1 MAQLVTAGT
10 TMTCSMGAAPAA
22 LLVPVPAVS
31 ATTPA
36 ATAADSVPGTN
47 IPTFGMCMS
56 LGNPE
61 VAAATTAAQGVLTP
75 QPCVPATGTPWAPA
89 SVSASI
95 GGIPCVLATSTC
107 QCAFGGTITVVAP
120 AQSFAS
126 AT

>member
-1 MAQLVTAGT
+1 MPQLVTAGT
-10 TMTCSMGAAPAA
+10 TMICSMGAVPAA
-22 LLVPVPAVS
+22 LLVPVPDVL

-36 ATAADSVPGTN
+36 ATAADSIPGTN

-75 QPCVPATGTPWAPA
+75 QPCIPATGAPWTPA
-89 SVSASI
+89 SVSASV

-107 QCAFGGTITVVAP
+107 QCAFGGTITVVTP
-120 AQSFAS
+120 AQTFAS
-126 AT
+126 AV

>member
-1 MAQLVTAGT
+1 MI
-10 TMTCSMGAAPAA
+10 CSMGVAPAA

-31 ATTPA
+31 ATTPV
-36 ATAADSVPGTN
+36 ATAANTIPETN

-61 VAAATTAAQGVLTP
+61 VAAATSAAQGVLTP
-75 QPCVPATGTPWAPA
+75 QPCIPATGAPWTPP

-107 QCAFGGTITVVAP
+107 QCVFGGTITVVAP
-120 AQSFAS
+120 AQVLAS
-126 AT
+126 AM